1 MKKVGIITS
10 PGGHL
15 VTLLSIDPLINHNN
29 SFWITLKSIDTE
41 YSISNK
47 KKYFVYGPE
56 SRNILNLLRNIFKA
70 FYILFKE
77 KPDIL
82 ISSGAGIAIPF
93 FLIGKLFFSTKLI
106 FIEVFDFVQYPS
118 LTGKMLYPISDHF
131 IVQHSKQLTWYP
143 KATYLGKIV

>member
-1 MKKVGIITS
+1 MKKIGIITS

-15 VTLLSIDPLINHNN
+15 VTLLSIEPLIKHNDA
-29 SFWITLKSIDTE
+29 FWVTLKSIDTE
-41 YSISNK
+41 DILEDK

-56 SRNILNLLRNIFKA
+56 SRNILNLLRNVLKA
-70 FYILFKE
+70 FNILFKE

-93 FLIGKLFFSTKLI
+93 FIIGKLFFSTKLI

-118 LTGKMLYPISDHF
+118 LTGKMLYLISDHF